1 MNALTATVT
10 LVVAVLLP
18 VGLYAQ
24 DHPNPV
30 DGKRLY
36 RSYCLVC
43 HGVDGS
49 QRGPLA
55 DQLGLQPADLTSPK
69 YQTKSPA
76 DLADLAA
83 GYERSAG
90 TGMPMWGSV
99 LPVSDLMD
107 IAAYLAVLGRGDLRY
122 RGDTRRG
129 RALFRGMCIAC
140 HGRFGSGNGILANVI
155 GVPMVDFASSGSLSA
170 LSDEQLVATIR
181 NGRGEFMPPWRDLFD
196 ESEILDVAAYVRTL
210 PAMALAVERTE
221 QEPPNAVA
229 GGRLYRAYCVVCHG
243 TDGRS
248 VGPLARKRGYAPPDL
263 RSHAFALKTVE
274 DLAAI
279 IGGYGRP
286 AASNMPRWA
295 AVLSRGDLRD
305 LAAYVSRIGSPGA
318 DIAGDTRHGR
328 TVFKSTC
335 IACHGSSGE
344 GDGVLA
350 RLIDVPMVDFT
361 DSEIMRTR
369 EDTELMATV
378 RDGKGRFMPSWKEV
392 LGEREINDVVT
403 YVRALA
409 R

>member
-1 MNALTATVT
+1 MNALIATVT

-18 VGLYAQ
+18 AGVYAQ
-24 DHPNPV
+24 DRPNPV
-30 DGKRLY
+30 DGKRLF
-36 RSYCLVC
+36 RSYCLAC

-55 DQLGLQPADLTSPK
+55 DKLGLQPADLTSPK
-69 YQTKSPA
+69 YQTKT
-76 DLADLAA
+76 LADLANLTA
-83 GYERSAG
+83 SYGRSAG
-90 TGMPMWGSV
+90 AGMPRWGSV
-99 LPVSDLMD
+99 LPVSDLTD
-107 IAAYLAVLGRGDLRY
+107 IAAYLAVLGQGDLRY

-155 GVPMVDFASSGSLSA
+155 GVPMVDFTSSGSLAA

-181 NGRGEFMPPWRDLFD
+181 NGRGEFMPPWEEPFD

-210 PAMALAVERTE
+210 PAMALAVEQTQ

-243 TDGRS
+243 ANGRS
-248 VGPLARKRGYAPPDL
+248 VGPLARKRGYEPPNL
-263 RSHAFALKTVE
+263 TSREFALKTVE

-279 IGGYGRP
+279 IGSYGRP
-286 AASNMPRWA
+286 AASNMPRWG
-295 AVLSRGDLRD
+295 AVLSGGDLRD
-305 LAAYVSRIGSPGA
+305 LAAYVSRIGSSGA
-318 DIAGDTRHGR
+318 DIAGDVRHGR

-335 IACHGSSGE
+335 IACHGPSGA
-344 GDGVLA
+344 GDGILA
-350 RLIDVPMVDFT
+350 RLIDVPMADFS
-361 DSEIMRTR
+361 DSESMRTR
-369 EDTELMATV
+369 ADSKLMAIV

-392 LGEREINDVVT
+392 LGERGITDVVT